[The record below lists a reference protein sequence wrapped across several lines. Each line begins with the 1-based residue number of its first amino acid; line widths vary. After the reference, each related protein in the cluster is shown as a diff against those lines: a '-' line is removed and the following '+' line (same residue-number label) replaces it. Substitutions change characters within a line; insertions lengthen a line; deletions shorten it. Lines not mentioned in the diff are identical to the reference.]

1 MSEVNHS
8 LCIYVGS
15 KIFLFYLE
23 IQLLYAKLSR
33 NLDLAT
39 ELLQKL
45 GIHSPRQLSTFEPK
59 NNTFTV

>member
-15 KIFLFYLE
+15 KIFLFYPE
-23 IQLLYAKLSR
+23 TQVMYAKLSR
-33 NLDLAT
+33 KLDLAT

-45 GIHSPRQLSTFEPK
+45 SIHSPRQLSAFQPK
-59 NNTFTV
+59 NSTFTG